1 VLDVFQRAPEEF
13 LLFFDPTDGAYHD
26 VASDATA
33 FPNRGALYWMGLV
46 AKWPTP
52 EGADEKIARI
62 RAAWK
67 ELAPLASG
75 FYTNL
80 ADADEPLAAYRE
92 NYGGNLERLMELK
105 AKYDPMNL
113 FRLNANVL
121 PKS

>member
-1 VLDVFQRAPEEF
+1 
-13 LLFFDPTDGAYHD
+13 
-26 VASDATA
+26 
-33 FPNRGALYWMGLV
+33 M
-46 AKWPTP
+46 
-52 EGADEKIARI
+52 

-75 FYTNL
+75 FYANL

-92 NYGGNLERLMELK
+92 NYGANLERLMSLK

-121 PKS
+121 PKA